1 MICTFEK
8 VIIVAFTDLCVFS
21 NDELDSLTGERSC
34 RRTCRRIVPLTCSDE
49 QTVGED
55 EETVHLELFQANEM
69 VVWLDP
75 ERA

>member
-1 MICTFEK
+1 MYFE
-8 VIIVAFTDLCVFS
+8 IIIIEACTDLYAFS

-34 RRTCRRIVPLTCSDE
+34 RRTCKRIAPSTYSDE

-55 EETVHLELFQANEM
+55 EETVHLELFPANEM